1 MAAEPM
7 RVLGIDPGSRRT
19 GWGVL
24 SVEGTR
30 LRFIA
35 TDTIVAGDKRPLE
48 ERLLRIHEG
57 LAAAIAE
64 HRPTTVAVEDLFF
77 AKHANAA
84 LKLGH
89 ARGVALLAAAQA
101 GLEVS
106 AYPPSLVK
114 KTVAG
119 RGRADKTQIA
129 QMVKVILGL
138 SEMPGED
145 ATDALAVAITH
156 AQASRMA
163 SLGPKP
169 KAPRGRAK
177 VGGRGR

>member
-1 MAAEPM
+1 M
-7 RVLGIDPGSRRT
+7 RVLGIDPGTRRT

-57 LAAAIAE
+57 LTAAIAE
-64 HRPTTVAVEDLFF
+64 HAPTTVAVEDMFF
-77 AKHANAA
+77 AKYPNAA

-89 ARGVALLAAAQA
+89 ARGVALLVAAQA
-101 GLEVS
+101 GLEVA
-106 AYPPSLVK
+106 AYPPSLIK

-119 RGRADKTQIA
+119 RGRADKAQIA

-138 SEMPGED
+138 EQVPGED

-163 SLGPKP
+163 SLGPRP
-169 KAPRGRAK
+169 SRGRR
-177 VGGRGR
+177 GRG